1 MKISKILLVGSSG
14 FIGSELNATLKKKYK
29 ILKLQNKDK
38 SKIKLKATK
47 KIIDL
52 IKRKEIDTVIHLASN
67 LYALSSKADFNLEK
81 KEVIN
86 PTIKLFEYLA
96 KQNKNIIFISS
107 GGTVYGDKK
116 LASEADKLK
125 PKNYLGKA
133 KKVIEKKII
142 QLKNKYDFNYLILRP
157 SNAYGKKN
165 NINLKQGLI
174 ENAIYN
180 AKKNIILELRNYG
193 QDKRDYIYVKDF
205 CEVIKK
211 LFAKEIFNEI
221 INISSL
227 EVYKTKEVIKI
238 INSKIKKKLKV
249 KILKNRNINDVT
261 NNLISNKKLIKL
273 TKHKFI
279 KLKKGLKILSD

>member
-1 MKISKILLVGSSG
+1 MRISKILLVGSSG
-14 FIGSELNATLKKKYK
+14 FIGSELNATLKKKYE

-38 SKIKLKATK
+38 SKIRLKATK

-67 LYALSSKADFNLEK
+67 LYALSNKTDYNLEK
-81 KEVIN
+81 EEIIN

-96 KQNKNIIFISS
+96 KQNKNIIFVSS

-116 LASEADKLK
+116 LVSEEDKLK

-133 KKVIEKKII
+133 KKKIEKKII

-157 SNAYGKKN
+157 SNAYGKKK

-174 ENAIYN
+174 ENALYK
-180 AKKNIILELRNYG
+180 AKKNISLEIRNYG
-193 QDKRDYIYVKDF
+193 QDKRDYIHVKDF
-205 CEVIKK
+205 CEVVKK

-238 INSKIKKKLKV
+238 INSKIKKKIKI
-249 KILKNRNINDVT
+249 KILKKKNRNDVV
-261 NNLISNKKLIKL
+261 NSSLSNKKLIRL
-273 TKHKFI
+273 TKHKFV
-279 KLKKGLKILSD
+279 KLKEGLKILID

>member
-1 MKISKILLVGSSG
+1 MKISKILLIGSSG

-38 SKIKLKATK
+38 SKIRLKATK

-81 KEVIN
+81 KEVIK

-96 KQNKNIIFISS
+96 KKNKNIIFVSS

-116 LASEADKLK
+116 LASEEDKLK

-133 KKVIEKKII
+133 KKEIEKKII

-157 SNAYGKKN
+157 SNAYGRKK

-174 ENAIYN
+174 ENAINN
-180 AKKNIILELRNYG
+180 AKK
-193 QDKRDYIYVKDF
+193 IY
-205 CEVIKK
+205 
-211 LFAKEIFNEI
+211 L
-221 INISSL
+221 
-227 EVYKTKEVIKI
+227 
-238 INSKIKKKLKV
+238 
-249 KILKNRNINDVT
+249 
-261 NNLISNKKLIKL
+261 
-273 TKHKFI
+273 
-279 KLKKGLKILSD
+279 